1 MLNCWWSRLRAV
13 VGNDE
18 PPPPPP
24 PTEVPP
30 TEPTPPA
37 PGPPVPPDRS
47 LARVMPGWPCWGLS
61 NRMILTFFH
70 HLPGHH
76 PMFLFGGGTRSF
88 SFLIYPFSFEFRSIS
103 EDFCDFCRKK
113 RSSKF
118 LIGLIGFPA
127 IFDRWKFFSN
137 FKFPSRF
144 YQISIRIFPLSFKFT
159 KVSDFFSKSS
169 CVSDFGS
176 KLEYVRW
183 IDVYLFIYFCFL
195 ILFCE
200 NVTLSGLLFLQVIWF
215 SRIKSASQMSRLI
228 FNYSCSVQL
237 FRFDSIFEFI
247 RGYVDFLATSTNDF
261 TWQTINSD
269 SLLFYNSLL
278 EYYYSL

>member
-1 MLNCWWSRLRAV
+1 MLLHFLFSWFKWNVSFSTRPTPSKPRFGLNSSISLFWPQLAAAAAEKFNCLLKIAGNMLNCWWSRLRAV

-88 SFLIYPFSFEFRSIS
+88 SFLIYPFSFEFRSSIS
-103 EDFCDFCRKK
+103 EDFCDFCRKE
-113 RSSKF
+113 RE
-118 LIGLIGFPA
+118 A
-127 IFDRWKFFSN
+127 IFKIFNWINWISCDFWSMEVF
-137 FKFPSRF
+137 FKF
-144 YQISIRIFPLSFKFT
+144 QISLPILSDLHQNF
-159 KVSDFFSKSS
+159 SAFF
-169 CVSDFGS
+169 
-176 KLEYVRW
+176 
-183 IDVYLFIYFCFL
+183 
-195 ILFCE
+195 
-200 NVTLSGLLFLQVIWF
+200 
-215 SRIKSASQMSRLI
+215 
-228 FNYSCSVQL
+228 
-237 FRFDSIFEFI
+237 
-247 RGYVDFLATSTNDF
+247 
-261 TWQTINSD
+261 
-269 SLLFYNSLL
+269 
-278 EYYYSL
+278 